1 MARVSKKH
9 QALAAVLFDLL
20 QLCWREG
27 DWTVKIA
34 RRKNTSTYGYTLPE
48 ESKVVI
54 FAKAHVGG
62 KVGPMEKTLLHEQI
76 HAALEVGTGS
86 EEEEAMVLDA
96 ESLIWEG
103 LNEQRRWILQGL
115 LHNQEEEE

>member
-9 QALAAVLFDLL
+9 RALAAAIFDLL
-20 QLCWREG
+20 QLSWNEG
-27 DWTVKIA
+27 GWTVKIA

-48 ESKVVI
+48 ENKVII

-76 HAALEVGTGS
+76 HAALEIGIGS
-86 EEEEAMVLDA
+86 EEEEALVLDA
-96 ESLIWEG
+96 ESLIWSG
-103 LNEQRRWILQGL
+103 LDDQRRWILAGI
-115 LHNQEEEE
+115 LHGQEEEE